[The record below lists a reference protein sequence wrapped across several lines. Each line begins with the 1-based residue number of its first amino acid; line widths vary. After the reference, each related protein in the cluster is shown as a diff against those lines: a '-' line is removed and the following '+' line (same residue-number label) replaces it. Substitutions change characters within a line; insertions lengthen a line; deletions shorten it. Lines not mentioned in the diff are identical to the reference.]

1 VKVLPLIIHHNSI
14 YILIIPLTLTA
25 FTHLWNPIGYPHVGV
40 DESVYL
46 LRAMQLLAGQG
57 LQFTHTWPTLA
68 DYDHPYFGQ
77 LFLAGIFRLIGYPGL
92 FNPLQA
98 NDHFVGTLYIV
109 PRVLMGLLA
118 IVDTYLVYEI
128 AQRRYNSVVA
138 FIASILFAVM
148 PMTWLTRWTVL
159 DSIQLPF
166 FLSSI
171 LFAICYTKNSTRT
184 VRNKIPI
191 LLSGILFGLAIFTKI
206 PVFTMIPLV
215 GLLIYKNNDKP
226 LKALAVWIIPV
237 ILIPLIWPI
246 YAFSIGQFNLW
257 LTGIHS
263 QGYRGAHHIINSIL
277 IRLGMSALGT
287 DPLLAGLGIA
297 GFAYAVI
304 RRDYLI
310 LLWIIPYLLFLDVID
325 VVQTIYLIPLI
336 PVICIAAARLIKEL
350 SDKIRQ
356 TNIRKVLPF
365 IIISVIGIFGLVS
378 TTMLITQNVNSAVFK
393 STAFVIY
400 SLRTNNGENNGKIS
414 TVISSPTYSWILKY
428 VFHFQ
433 DHFISYWE
441 TVPHNTQKAIFV
453 SPYAVSD
460 AFVVVSKNIPTAVQI
475 QNMYR
480 ANTTNMV
487 ANFKDS
493 YTHVPISIYE
503 IGF

>member
-1 VKVLPLIIHHNSI
+1 VKVPPHIIHHKSI
-14 YILIIPLTLTA
+14 YILIIPLTFTA
-25 FTHLWNPIGYPHVGV
+25 FTHLWNPIGFPHVGV

-46 LRAMQLLAGQG
+46 LRAMHVLAGLGPQVY
-57 LQFTHTWPTLA
+57 TWPALA
-68 DYDHPYFGQ
+68 NYDHPYFGQ

-92 FNPLQA
+92 FNPMQA
-98 NDHFVGTLYIV
+98 DDHSVGTLYIV

-138 FIASILFAVM
+138 FIASLLFAVM

-171 LFAICYTKNSTRT
+171 LFAISYTKNSTRT
-184 VRNKIPI
+184 TTKKISI
-191 LLSGILFGLAIFTKI
+191 LLSGILFGLAIFTKV

-215 GLLIYKNNDKP
+215 GLLIYKNNDNR

-246 YAFSIGQFNLW
+246 YAVSIGQFNLW
-257 LTGIHS
+257 LTGIHY
-263 QGYRGAHHIINSIL
+263 QGYRGAHHIINSSL
-277 IRLGMSALGT
+277 FRLGMSALGT
-287 DPLLAGLGIA
+287 DLLLTGLGIA
-297 GFAYAVI
+297 GFAYAVL

-325 VVQTIYLIPLI
+325 VIQTIYLIPLI
-336 PVICIAAARLIKEL
+336 PVLCIAAARLIKDL
-350 SDKIRQ
+350 SDKISQ
-356 TNIRKVLPF
+356 TTIRRILPF
-365 IIISVIGIFGLVS
+365 TLISVIGIFGLVS

-393 STAFVIY
+393 SIAFVIY
-400 SLRTNNGENNGKIS
+400 SLRTNNGASDGKIS
-414 TVISSPTYSWILKY
+414 TVISYPTYSWILKY
-428 VFHFQ
+428 VYHFQ

-441 TVPHNTQKAIFV
+441 TMPHNTQKAIFV
-453 SPYAVSD
+453 SD
-460 AFVVVSKNIPTAVQI
+460 AFVHVVVVSKNIPAAVQI
-475 QNMYR
+475 KNLYH

-493 YTHVPISIYE
+493 YTHVPISIYQL
-503 IGF
+503 GF